1 MCHFKSKKK
10 KIIIAMNQ
18 VIVENFLH
26 VNSNPHIIHIDLPK
40 NNIWHCS
47 YIWSTDNCEKKNITE
62 HSHIFNTRK
71 MSQKVVW
78 KFYRESTL
86 KLSLS
91 LSKYHVNS
99 SYHFNKSYS
108 IVARNIPHHSKIK
121 ICKSAIVSSNKVS
134 WMWISMEKS
143 HLKQL
148 PQRTVQSLWRQMK
161 EEDKF
166 GTQHKITCN
175 VFD

>member
-1 MCHFKSKKK
+1 
-10 KIIIAMNQ
+10 
-18 VIVENFLH
+18 
-26 VNSNPHIIHIDLPK
+26 
-40 NNIWHCS
+40 
-47 YIWSTDNCEKKNITE
+47 
-62 HSHIFNTRK
+62 

-99 SYHFNKSYS
+99 SYHLNKSYPK
-108 IVARNIPHHSKIK
+108 VARNIPHHSKIK

-148 PQRTVQSLWRQMK
+148 PQRAVQSLRRQMK
-161 EEDKF
+161 EEDNF
-166 GTQHKITCN
+166 GTQHKIICN